1 MNPNEDLVLR
11 ELEDTRSGSRRGTGG
26 PGESG
31 ARGLGLDPGSL
42 GEKPECR
49 EDLTGGNFFPV
60 VLMEATGLDIQIF
73 GDTGVSQGFEV
84 AATGSAP
91 AGLDTDV

>member
-11 ELEDTRSGSRRGTGG
+11 ELEDPRRGSRRGTGG

-31 ARGLGLDPGSL
+31 ARGLGVDPGSL
-42 GEKPECR
+42 GEEPECR
-49 EDLTGGNFFPV
+49 EDFTGRNFVLV
-60 VLMEATGLDIQIF
+60 VLMVATGLDIQIF
-73 GDTGVSQGFEV
+73 GDTGVPQGFEV

-91 AGLDTDV
+91 SGLDADV

>member
-11 ELEDTRSGSRRGTGG
+11 ELEDPRRGSRRGTGG

-31 ARGLGLDPGSL
+31 ARGLGVDPGSL
-42 GEKPECR
+42 DEKPVCR
-49 EDLTGGNFFPV
+49 EDFTGRSFVLV
-60 VLMEATGLDIQIF
+60 VLMVTPGLDSRIF

-91 AGLDTDV
+91 GGSDGDV